1 MGTTEDVLP
10 VRRRKRSLL
19 RNKKFRHIFPWLVIL
34 AIFVIW
40 ELAVRLFNIEQFVLP
55 APSAIFAS
63 FWQWHW
69 SILGDAWQTFMTTA
83 IGFAF
88 AIVFGLLAG
97 VAIGSSSLVYD
108 GFYPALIGFNT
119 IPKVAVVPILV
130 IWFGIGTVP
139 AIITAFLLS
148 FFPILVNVAT
158 GIATME
164 PELQDVLRALG
175 AKRWQVITKVGL
187 PRSMPYFFASLKV
200 SITVAF
206 VGSIVA
212 ETVAGNSGIGNLM
225 LVASSRFD
233 VPLVFAGLL
242 VTSVMGIG
250 MYAVASVIE
259 RRMTGWA
266 MRGAEG
272 AMFGTRFLATP
283 ECPLPDGFKAA
294 VLASDGHDTI
304 LTEIPDIARG
314 RVWPGAYSRV
324 LRNRLIESW
333 AGREGDLRARRSE
346 VGAAMTAAFK
356 AGDASSAPLFIGQDA
371 GLIDSI
377 EPAADLVA
385 RLVADA
391 EAALQRAAARP

>member
-1 MGTTEDVLP
+1 MRGRLDVATTEDVLP

-19 RNKKFRHIFPWLVIL
+19 RNKNFRRILPWLVIL
-34 AIFVIW
+34 AIFVVW

-55 APSAIFAS
+55 TPSAIFAS

-69 SILGDAWQTFMTTA
+69 SILAEAWQTFMTTA

-212 ETVAGNSGIGNLM
+212 ETVASNSGIGNLM

-233 VPLVFAGLL
+233 VPLAFAGLL

-250 MYAVASVIE
+250 MYAVASTIE

-266 MRGAEG
+266 MRGADG
-272 AMFGTRFLATP
+272 AMFSP
-283 ECPLPDGFKAA
+283 
-294 VLASDGHDTI
+294 
-304 LTEIPDIARG
+304 
-314 RVWPGAYSRV
+314 
-324 LRNRLIESW
+324 
-333 AGREGDLRARRSE
+333 AG
-346 VGAAMTAAFK
+346 
-356 AGDASSAPLFIGQDA
+356 
-371 GLIDSI
+371 
-377 EPAADLVA
+377 
-385 RLVADA
+385 
-391 EAALQRAAARP
+391 

>member
-1 MGTTEDVLP
+1 MRERLDVATTEDVLP

-19 RNKKFRHIFPWLVIL
+19 RNKNFRRILPWLVIL
-34 AIFVIW
+34 AIFVVW

-55 APSAIFAS
+55 TPSAIFAS

-69 SILGDAWQTFMTTA
+69 SILAEAWQTFMTTA

-212 ETVAGNSGIGNLM
+212 ETVASNSGIGNLM

-233 VPLVFAGLL
+233 VPLAFAGLL

-250 MYAVASVIE
+250 MYAVASTIE

-266 MRGAEG
+266 MRGADG
-272 AMFGTRFLATP
+272 AMFSP
-283 ECPLPDGFKAA
+283 
-294 VLASDGHDTI
+294 
-304 LTEIPDIARG
+304 
-314 RVWPGAYSRV
+314 
-324 LRNRLIESW
+324 
-333 AGREGDLRARRSE
+333 AG
-346 VGAAMTAAFK
+346 
-356 AGDASSAPLFIGQDA
+356 
-371 GLIDSI
+371 
-377 EPAADLVA
+377 
-385 RLVADA
+385 
-391 EAALQRAAARP
+391 